1 MVIAM
6 TVLVVLTA
14 LSVVICG
21 FLGQKEIWDLD
32 KGKGR
37 LSRLKRRRDRLL
49 RTLKDLDFEK
59 EAGTLSQEEYDR
71 LRKEY
76 KAEAV
81 RAAKDL
87 DRRRP

>member
-59 EAGTLSQEEYDR
+59 EA
-71 LRKEY
+71 
-76 KAEAV
+76 
-81 RAAKDL
+81 
-87 DRRRP
+87 